1 MVVIYDD
8 CGVGDDAYY
17 VDGDDYTDYVE
28 DGDYVCCDDGG
39 NKDNGRK

>member
-17 VDGDDYTDYVE
+17 VDGDDGADYVD

-39 NKDNGRK
+39 YKDNGRK